1 MKAAAI
7 ALCALAAAT
16 AIVPSAAHDHATGIV
31 KERMDAMESMAKHNK
46 AISARMKAKRDFS
59 GIKTDAE
66 AIAGLA
72 KDIPRLF
79 PPGSTQHPTRAR
91 AAIWKSWA
99 DFESKAAAL
108 ETASRTLA
116 AANPGDAAAIT
127 AAAAVT
133 TRACTACHE
142 KYRARK

>member
-7 ALCALAAAT
+7 ALCALAVAT

-31 KERMDAMESMAKHNK
+31 KEHMDAMESMAKRNK
-46 AISARMKAKRDFS
+46 AISERIKAKRDLP
-59 GIKTDAE
+59 GIKVDAE

-91 AAIWKSWA
+91 AAIWKNWV

-108 ETASRTLA
+108 ETAGRALA
-116 AANPGDAAAIT
+116 AANPGDAAAV
-127 AAAAVT
+127 AAAATAT

-142 KYRARK
+142 KYRSRK